1 MKLAIIG
8 SRGFEDIEECFRIL
22 DLINNG
28 NVVKGVVSGGAA
40 GADRMAELWAE
51 HHGIP
56 IKVLPADWE
65 THGKSAGFIRNN
77 DIWDNA
83 DFGVAFWDGGSKGT
97 AHSFNIARK
106 QEKELFI
113 FNYVSKKFYKNEEK

>member
-1 MKLAIIG
+1 
-8 SRGFEDIEECFRIL
+8 
-22 DLINNG
+22 
-28 NVVKGVVSGGAA
+28 
-40 GADRMAELWAE
+40 MAELWCE

-56 IKVLPADWE
+56 ILVLPADWNKY
-65 THGKSAGFIRNN
+65 GKGAGFIRNK

-83 DFGVAFWDGGSKGT
+83 DFGVAFWDGESKGT

-113 FNYVSKKFYKNEEK
+113 FNYMSKKFYKNEEK